1 DASDVVWEVNPNF
14 KKTGEISNFKLSCT
28 KNRSTTNFVSFIVAF
43 NTDTGTVNYDEN
55 VLFEDEIPIKE
66 AVLKILR
73 EKPNQKQADVV
84 QATRNIVNVNEKKV
98 RSVLAK
104 MVALNILTTTTGP
117 RNAKLYSV
125 NTEGFEVGY
134 LDGLG
139 EEV

>member
-1 DASDVVWEVNPNF
+1 MGNYTRH
-14 KKTGEISNFKLSCT
+14 KKDGRNKQFQAYLH
-28 KNRSTTNFVSFIVAF
+28 KNRSTTNFGSFVVAF
-43 NTDTGTVNYDEN
+43 STDTGTVTYDQN
-55 VLFEDEIPIKE
+55 VLFQEEIPIKE

-73 EKPNQKQADVV
+73 EKTNQKQADVV

-117 RNAKLYSV
+117 HNAKLYSV
-125 NTEGFEVGY
+125 NTDGFEVGY